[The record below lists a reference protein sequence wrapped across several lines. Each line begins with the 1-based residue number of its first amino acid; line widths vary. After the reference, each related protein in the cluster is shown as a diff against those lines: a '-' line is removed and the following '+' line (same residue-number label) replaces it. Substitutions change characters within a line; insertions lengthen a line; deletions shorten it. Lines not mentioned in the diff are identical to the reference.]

1 MGGHN
6 KEALALPTSRAPL
19 VVMCAI
25 HKSHSTT
32 TTIGAT
38 SPPIASAVSVP
49 RDQSTKALQQQQQD
63 EQATTTTLLAALWP
77 CALYFCCAFAMNI
90 LTKILLTTYQWRA
103 LYALGAIQ
111 NTFTMV
117 SVLALLGVQSLW
129 RKNAS
134 VEAPLPSSS
143 VYLSDEKTR
152 DIASWKLPKLAYV
165 LKVMLPL
172 VTLHVGNM
180 ILGFASM
187 RVVNMPM

>member
-1 MGGHN
+1 
-6 KEALALPTSRAPL
+6 
-19 VVMCAI
+19 MCAI
-25 HKSHSTT
+25 HKSHSTA

-38 SPPIASAVSVP
+38 SPPVVSTASVP
-49 RDQSTKALQQQQQD
+49 RDQRTKALQQD
-63 EQATTTTLLAALWP
+63 EQAATTLLAALWP

-129 RKNAS
+129 RKHAS

-143 VYLSDEKTR
+143 VCLSDEKTR
-152 DIASWKLPKLAYV
+152 VTASWKLPKLSYV
-165 LKVMLPL
+165 IKVMLPL